1 MEAIY
6 NFIEEILSVIRS
18 IRIMDVIDIL
28 ILAILIF
35 EAWKLVRETKAN
47 QLLKAVGILLVVYF
61 ISWAIGLRA
70 IEFILKS
77 VFSIGILAIIILF
90 QPEIRRALEKMG
102 RTEFK
107 RIGFITGNEPD
118 SMNARWET
126 AIDAISDSCDE
137 LSATTTGALIV
148 IERQIRLGEHI
159 DTGTRL
165 NAIPSKELFGNIF
178 YPKTPLHDGAAILR
192 DGEVIAAACFLP
204 APQKEELINKKL
216 GSRHRAAI
224 GMSEVSDAIVIVV
237 SEETGTIS
245 VAENGELTRGFTR
258 DSLRKHLRSKLITEK
273 PAYTEREKKRLAR
286 GNKE

>member
-6 NFIEEILSVIRS
+6 NFIEEVLSVIRS

-35 EAWKLVRETKAN
+35 EAWKLVRKTKAN

-118 SMNARWET
+118 GMNARWET

-245 VAENGELTRGFTR
+245 VAENGELSRGFTR
-258 DSLRKHLRSKLITEK
+258 DTLRKPLRSKLRTEK